1 MPSRRDLLLAAPLFA
16 AAAGAYAL
24 TPRNRMNLL
33 GSAKLDDI
41 VPLAFNGWSV
51 SPSNA
56 FVLPKPRE
64 GSLADVLYDQQLN
77 RLYTG
82 EDRLPVML
90 VIAYGSTQSDL
101 LQLHRPETCYRAIGF
116 EVTGSRPVNVRIG
129 AAEVPMRELTATSN
143 DRIEPILY
151 WTRLGDRLPTS
162 NNEQR
167 LMKLRT
173 EMEGYIAD
181 GVLVR
186 MSTVAEPSAD
196 VFDGLQQ
203 FARSLVLAIR
213 PDARAALVG
222 RPAAVLT
229 ADSALPGKA
238 T

>member
-1 MPSRRDLLLAAPLFA
+1 MPSRRDLILAAPLVA
-16 AAAGAYAL
+16 ASAGAWAL
-24 TPRNRMNLL
+24 TPRERMNLL
-33 GSAKLDDI
+33 GTTKLEDGI
-41 VPLAFNGWSV
+41 PLAFDGWSV
-51 SPSNA
+51 IPSNA

-64 GSLADVLYDQQLN
+64 GSLADILYDQQLS

-82 EDRLPVML
+82 EGRLPVML

-116 EVTGSRPVNVRIG
+116 EITASQRVDVRIG
-129 AAEVPMRELTATSN
+129 KADIPMRELTATSN

-173 EMEGYIAD
+173 EMEGYIGD

-186 MSTVAEPSAD
+186 MSTVADPSPEI
-196 VFDGLQQ
+196 FEGLQT
-203 FARSLVLAIR
+203 FARSLVKATR
-213 PDARAALVG
+213 PDVRPALIG
-222 RPAAVLT
+222 RPAAKLVAMGL
-229 ADSALPGKA
+229 AQGGSA
-238 T
+238 

>member
-1 MPSRRDLLLAAPLFA
+1 MPSRRDLLLAAPLLA

-33 GSAKLDDI
+33 GEKTLEDGI
-41 VPLAFNGWSV
+41 PLAFDGWSV
-51 SPSNA
+51 IPSNA

-82 EDRLPVML
+82 ENRLPVML

-116 EVTGSRPVNVRIG
+116 EITASRRVDLRVGDADI
-129 AAEVPMRELTATSN
+129 PMRELTATSN

-167 LMKLRT
+167 WMKLRT

-186 MSTVAEPSAD
+186 LSTVADPSPEI
-196 VFDGLQQ
+196 FEGLQQ
-203 FARSLVLAIR
+203 FARSLLFAVKPEVR
-213 PDARAALVG
+213 PALVG
-222 RPAAVLT
+222 RPAAQLI
-229 ADSALPGKA
+229 AAGKSPGGA
-238 T
+238 A